1 MNNSIK
7 RVIKTI
13 SVAFFISLSWMSHA
27 TDIAPDIKD
36 KVSISVNDMPM
47 PQFFA
52 EVENMSNYSFFYSD
66 TVLKGIPNVSI
77 SVQDMLI
84 DQLLREVFKGTN
96 LVFEVIGNKIAI
108 KMTRTTT
115 NVRGGGQ
122 CCNCF

>member
-115 NVRGGGQ
+115 NVRGGAML
-122 CCNCF
+122 